1 MQLLQFQGN
10 LLSVIV
16 KMYMDIQGDPDLESR
31 NVIRSSWHDDL
42 PRAVYDDLE
51 HVKVSENWFEVYRM
65 DHDIFAIYEPYQ
77 WQEVI
82 SYLILGNK
90 RALLFDTGNGIG
102 KISALVTELTDLPVT
117 VLNSHTHFDH
127 MGGNSEFQNILAMD
141 SDYTKRNMK
150 GYANAAMRN
159 EVSDEAICSVL
170 PGGVDPEIHHIAPFS
185 AKELIRDGHK
195 IDLGDRVLKV
205 LSSPGHTP
213 DSVSMLDQEKGLLWP
228 GDIFYAGPIWLFFPE
243 TDLDEFYSSVD
254 RLCSLVPELKALHPS
269 HNSPIALPGSLYKL
283 KEALL
288 SVREGSVTGRALS
301 GDRVEYVFN
310 GFSLIMRSPR

>member
-1 MQLLQFQGN
+1 
-10 LLSVIV
+10 
-16 KMYMDIQGDPDLESR
+16 MYMDSREDPDFESR

-42 PRAVYDDLE
+42 PRAVYDGLE
-51 HVKVSENWFEVYRM
+51 HVKVSDNWFEVYRM
-65 DHDIFAIYEPYQ
+65 DHDVFAIYEPYQ

-102 KISALVTELTDLPVT
+102 IISDLVTELTDLPVI

-127 MGGNSEFQNILAMD
+127 MGGNAEFQDILAMD

-150 GYANAAMRN
+150 GYANEAMRN

-170 PGGVDPEIHHIAPFS
+170 PDGVVPAVHHIAPFS

-205 LSSPGHTP
+205 LSTPGHTP

-243 TDLDEFYSSVD
+243 TDLGDFYRSVD
-254 RLCSLVPELKALHPS
+254 RLCSLVPELKTLHPS

-301 GDRVEYVFN
+301 GDRVEYVYN

>member
-1 MQLLQFQGN
+1 
-10 LLSVIV
+10 
-16 KMYMDIQGDPDLESR
+16 MYMDSREDPDFESR

-42 PRAVYDDLE
+42 PRAVYDGLE
-51 HVKVSENWFEVYRM
+51 HVKVSDNWFEVYRM
-65 DHDIFAIYEPYQ
+65 DHDVFAIYEPYQ

-102 KISALVTELTDLPVT
+102 IISDLVTELTDLPVI

-127 MGGNSEFQNILAMD
+127 MGGNAEFQDILAMD

-150 GYANAAMRN
+150 GYANEAMRN

-170 PGGVDPEIHHIAPFS
+170 PDGVVPEIHHIAPFS

-205 LSSPGHTP
+205 LSTPGHTP
-213 DSVSMLDQEKGLLWP
+213 DSVSMLDQERGLLWP

-254 RLCSLVPELKALHPS
+254 RLCSLVPELKTLHPS

-301 GDRVEYVFN
+301 GDRVEYVYN